1 MSHASDMSKSADKPR
16 STKATILAT
25 PHVISVVD
33 DDESFR
39 EAMAR
44 LIRSL
49 GHSVA
54 AFDSAEDFLMSDRVN
69 ETECLI
75 CDVRMPRMS
84 GIELQRN
91 LIANDHRL
99 PIIFVTAHPTKGS
112 REDALAAGAIGFLNK
127 PCAEDALIALLDQ
140 ALRGRSAAK

>member
-1 MSHASDMSKSADKPR
+1 MSHASDMSKSADRPR
-16 STKATILAT
+16 SAKTEILAT

-39 EAMAR
+39 GAMAR

-75 CDVRMPRMS
+75 CDIRMPRMS
-84 GIELQRN
+84 GVELQRN
-91 LIANDHRL
+91 LIAKDHRF
-99 PIIFVTAHPTKGS
+99 PIIFVTAHPTMGS
-112 REDALAAGAIGFLNK
+112 REEALTAGAIGFLSK
-127 PCAEDALIALLDQ
+127 PCDEDALIALLDQ
-140 ALRGRSAAK
+140 ALRGRGAAK

>member
-25 PHVISVVD
+25 PHVISVID

-75 CDVRMPRMS
+75 CDIRMPRMS
-84 GIELQRN
+84 GVELQRD
-91 LIANDHRL
+91 LIAKGHRF
-99 PIIFVTAHPTKGS
+99 PIIFVTAHPTMGS
-112 REDALAAGAIGFLNK
+112 REEALTAGAIGFLSK
-127 PCAEDALIALLDQ
+127 PCDEDALIALLDQ
-140 ALRGRSAAK
+140 GLRRRSAAR

>member
-1 MSHASDMSKSADKPR
+1 MSHASDMSKSADRPR
-16 STKATILAT
+16 STKSAVPAT

-33 DDESFR
+33 DDKSFR
-39 EAMAR
+39 GAMAR

-75 CDVRMPRMS
+75 CDIRMPRMS
-84 GIELQRN
+84 GIELQKN

-99 PIIFVTAHPTKGS
+99 PIIFVTAHPTKAS
-112 REDALAAGAIGFLNK
+112 REEALAAGAIGFLSK
-127 PCAEDALIALLDQ
+127 PCDEDALIALLDQ
-140 ALRGRSAAK
+140 ALPARGAAE